1 MAVSAGLQ
9 KYFDSRRGKK
19 DDTQSR
25 LDALAGQI
33 DPAFMH
39 SFLDFRNK
47 ILGII
52 EEHPE
57 DTPAILE
64 EIDEL
69 DHALQTRKRVHDLK
83 KAKIIIDTAD
93 AA

>member
-1 MAVSAGLQ
+1 MPVSAGLQ

-25 LDALAGQI
+25 LDAIAGQI
-33 DPAFMH
+33 DPAFSQ
-39 SFLDFRNK
+39 SFLDFRDK

-57 DTPAILE
+57 ETNLVSEELEVLDTQ
-64 EIDEL
+64 
-69 DHALQTRKRVHDLK
+69 LQKQRRVHNLK
-83 KAKIIIDTAD
+83 KAKILIDTAD
-93 AA
+93 AV